1 MFSFLRNNV
10 IDIIEWVEEGN
21 ETILWKYPD
30 SDRSIKNGAQLTVL
44 PSQVALFVNE
54 GQIADVF
61 GPGRHVLRT
70 ENMPILSQLKGW
82 KYGFESPFKVD
93 VYYVSSRD
101 FLKLRWGTPNPVMV
115 QDTKLGVP
123 VPVRSFGTYVL
134 KVIDAKKFFT
144 KYTGTSRQKQ
154 IGEIEDDMR
163 EIIVSKFTEGLS
175 HFDGDVTMIERN
187 KSQVAK
193 KVEEIIKEELSTWG
207 MTVDKFNITSISM
220 PPEIMEQIKK
230 NTSDMM
236 SHSTQLHKARMT
248 GQDDMN
254 KLNQFAQMDAMKTS
268 AEKGNYENFQ
278 MAQNQ
283 MMMQQM
289 MMQQMM
295 QNQGRG
301 GMGGNFQQPQQQ
313 QQQAPQEK
321 KMSKEEIMNTLKQL
335 GELKQMGI
343 LSEEEFET
351 KKKELLAK
359 LLG

>member
-54 GQIADVF
+54 GQIADVY

-101 FLKLRWGTPNPVMV
+101 FLKLRWGTPNPVIV
-115 QDTKLGVP
+115 QDTTLGMP

-134 KVIDAKKFFT
+134 KVSDAKKFFS
-144 KYTGTSRQKQ
+144 KYTGTARQKQ

-163 EIIVSKFTEGLS
+163 EIIIAKFTEGLA
-175 HFDGDVTMIERN
+175 HFDGNVMMIERN
-187 KSQVAK
+187 KSEVAK
-193 KVEEIIKEELSTWG
+193 KVEQIVQEELSTWG
-207 MTVDKFNITSISM
+207 LSVSKFSITSISM
-220 PPEIMEQIKK
+220 PPEIMEQIQK
-230 NTSDMM
+230 NLGDVMA
-236 SHSTQLHKARMT
+236 HNTQLHKARST
-248 GQDDMN
+248 GQEDMN
-254 KLNQFAQMDAMKTS
+254 KLNQLAQMDAMKTS

-295 QNQGRG
+295 QNRG
-301 GMGGNFQQPQQQ
+301 GMGGNFQQQQPQQQ
-313 QQQAPQEK
+313 QPPQEK

-335 GELKQMGI
+335 GELKEMGI
-343 LSEEEFET
+343 LSDEEFNT
-351 KKKELLAK
+351 KKQELLAK